1 MCDCQCGHG
10 GRHEGRSQHWQGGGR
25 FNIAPPWAW
34 AVGGEY
40 YGPTKA
46 EYKASLEAFRQHLE
60 ARLAEVSEEL
70 KAL

>member
-1 MCDCQCGHG
+1 MCDCQCGCSG
-10 GRHEGRSQHWQGGGR
+10 PREERGRHWRGSR
-25 FNIAPPWAW
+25 FNAAPPWAW

-46 EYKASLEAFRQHLE
+46 EYKTSLEAFKQHLE
-60 ARLAEVSEEL
+60 ARLAEVGEEL

>member
-1 MCDCQCGHG
+1 MCDCQCEHG
-10 GRHEGRSQHWQGGGR
+10 GSREGRGRHGRGGR
-25 FNIAPPWAW
+25 FAATPPWTW

-46 EYKASLEAFRQHLE
+46 EYKASLEAFKQHLE

-70 KAL
+70 KTL